1 MGLVLQAC
9 IPGTEVEEGGQD
21 VQGHRE
27 KPEASLE
34 RRGKLRLREVK
45 SETHATPP
53 TSSMSGCEGKMSQSL
68 PPLSPQAASVSL
80 SVCFYF
86 HQSLSVSAPLPCA
99 SPICAQKP
107 PSLSAPAPAHRSYF
121 GRFGC
126 SRKPNSSEERF
137 LRPPARTTR
146 STRPAPP
153 WDSRTG
159 KSQRGAAKLEKR
171 DHRAPSG
178 QPPHLH
184 PPERACVTCH
194 HGNGRASSPA
204 NFESAAC

>member
-1 MGLVLQAC
+1 MFKVTGRSLRLARK
-9 IPGTEVEEGGQD
+9 EEG
-21 VQGHRE
+21 
-27 KPEASLE
+27 KP
-34 RRGKLRLREVK
+34 RLRKVK
-45 SETHATPP
+45 SETHATQP
-53 TSSMSGCEGKMSQSL
+53 TSSVSGCEGKMSQSL
-68 PPLSPQAASVSL
+68 PPSPQAASVSL

-126 SRKPNSSEERF
+126 SRKPNSSQGRF

-159 KSQRGAAKLEKR
+159 KSQRGSAKREQR

-178 QPPHLH
+178 QPLHLH
-184 PPERACVTCH
+184 PPESACVTCH

-204 NFESAAC
+204 SFESAAC

>member
-1 MGLVLQAC
+1 MVTHLHCQG
-9 IPGTEVEEGGQD
+9 EV
-21 VQGHRE
+21 VR
-27 KPEASLE
+27 
-34 RRGKLRLREVK
+34 
-45 SETHATPP
+45 
-53 TSSMSGCEGKMSQSL
+53 QSL
-68 PPLSPQAASVSL
+68 LPHSPSPQAASVSL

-121 GRFGC
+121 GDFGC
-126 SRKPNSSEERF
+126 SRKPDSSKERF

-159 KSQRGAAKLEKR
+159 KSQRGAAR
-171 DHRAPSG
+171 NQQRGHCAPRG
-178 QPPHLH
+178 LPPHLH
-184 PPERACVTCH
+184 PPWRACVTCP
-194 HGNGRASSPA
+194 HGNRRTSSP
-204 NFESAAC
+204 

>member
-1 MGLVLQAC
+1 MVTQ
-9 IPGTEVEEGGQD
+9 
-21 VQGHRE
+21 
-27 KPEASLE
+27 
-34 RRGKLRLREVK
+34 
-45 SETHATPP
+45 P
-53 TSSMSGCEGKMSQSL
+53 TSSVLGCEGKVSQSL
-68 PPLSPQAASVSL
+68 PPPSPQAATVSL

-121 GRFGC
+121 GGLGC
-126 SRKPNSSEERF
+126 SRMPDSSQERF

-159 KSQRGAAKLEKR
+159 KSQRAAAR
-171 DHRAPSG
+171 NSQRGHCAPRG
-178 QPPHLH
+178 LPPHLH
-184 PPERACVTCH
+184 PPERACVTCR
-194 HGNGRASSPA
+194 HGNGRASSLA
-204 NFESAAC
+204 SFASAVC